1 MTVRSFSYHAA
12 IVALAAMAVGTMPAP
27 ARGADVLTTHRL
39 SAQLATDIAI
49 ASIAACTKLTY
60 NITAVV
66 VDSDGMMQALI
77 RGDGAG
83 IHTMQTAQD
92 KAFTAVTYGRAGSEV
107 AKGFVANPTGGVI
120 LKEPRLIPGDGGLPI
135 KIGNEVVGALG
146 ISGSPGKD
154 EVCGNAALD
163 GVKARLR

>member
-1 MTVRSFSYHAA
+1 M
-12 IVALAAMAVGTMPAP
+12 ALALGSAAVP
-27 ARGADVLTTHRL
+27 ARAADVETTHRL
-39 SAQLATDIAI
+39 SAQLATEIAV

-60 NITAVV
+60 AITATV
-66 VDSDGMMQALI
+66 VDADGVIQALI

-83 IHTMQTAQD
+83 IHTIQTAQD
-92 KAFTAVTYGRAGSEV
+92 KAFTAVTYGRPGS
-107 AKGFVANPTGGVI
+107 ATGKSYYDNPTSGVI
-120 LKEPRLIPGDGGLPI
+120 LKEPHLLPGDGGLPI

-163 GVKARLR
+163 SVKSRLK